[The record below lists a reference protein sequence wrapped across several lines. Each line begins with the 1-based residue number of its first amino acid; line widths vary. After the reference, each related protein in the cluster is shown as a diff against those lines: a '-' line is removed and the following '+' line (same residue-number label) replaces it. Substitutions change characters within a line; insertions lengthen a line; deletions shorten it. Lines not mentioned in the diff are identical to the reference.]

1 MQFQIDL
8 ILFISVVYHCIRDG
22 NEGQK
27 EKKLKWKSFLLYK
40 I

>member
-22 NEGQK
+22 NERQK
-27 EKKLKWKSFLLYK
+27 EKKVKMEKFSFV
-40 I
+40 

>member
-27 EKKLKWKSFLLYK
+27 EKNKMEKFLLYK